1 VTVRRSAAAAIAKDR
16 AARDAMSRT
25 LAPTRARVAIRAAG
39 PIRVVVSNQVHDLTR
54 RFVGTRNQTPVPVPI
69 RAGARTRVSA
79 QTRTAGL
86 IRRVGSRPHA
96 ATRVAARIKVDGSIR
111 VRAVIRSDAPIKTVG
126 RTKALCATISATAL
140 QKALVPKLTVT
151 ALVAVTERSAVVV
164 ANAAAVEDAVA
175 ADAVAAVEAKAV
187 TARVHRR
194 AEHPGALA
202 RRLPGQKTR
211 LLRKRRRY
219 RRVTVP
225 IGMKAPAMKAP
236 ATKTRGIMRTLGTN
250 RLLKR
255 LASGRTIARRLKR
268 SGRLNRTGRRNRS
281 TRRRSLSTASRR
293 LHHV

>member
-1 VTVRRSAAAAIAKDR
+1 
-16 AARDAMSRT
+16 M
-25 LAPTRARVAIRAAG
+25 L
-39 PIRVVVSNQVHDLTR
+39 
-54 RFVGTRNQTPVPVPI
+54 
-69 RAGARTRVSA
+69 
-79 QTRTAGL
+79 
-86 IRRVGSRPHA
+86 
-96 ATRVAARIKVDGSIR
+96 
-111 VRAVIRSDAPIKTVG
+111 G

-140 QKALVPKLTVT
+140 QKALVPRLTVT
-151 ALVAVTERSAVVV
+151 ALVAVTDRSAVVV

-225 IGMKAPAMKAP
+225 IGMKAPGMKPLAMKAP
-236 ATKTRGIMRTLGTN
+236 ATKAPGIMRTLGTN

-255 LASGRTIARRLKR
+255 PASGRTIARPLKR
-268 SGRLNRTGRRNRS
+268 SGPLNRTGRRNRS
-281 TRRRSLSTASRR
+281 TTRRSLSTASRR